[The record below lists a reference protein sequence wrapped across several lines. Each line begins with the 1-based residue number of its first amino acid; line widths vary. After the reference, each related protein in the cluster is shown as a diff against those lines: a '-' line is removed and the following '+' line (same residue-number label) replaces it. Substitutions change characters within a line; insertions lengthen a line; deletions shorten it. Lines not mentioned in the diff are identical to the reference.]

1 MRRAVLA
8 LLLSCCSMLRSEAP
22 TLPPL
27 VAEAPDAPTL
37 TENHFARDHL
47 SVGEAQ
53 LKEILAAPVFLE
65 EHARIGVVPV
75 QAGYAAQEAV
85 PLEGAPAT
93 LSTSLD
99 ASGLFDLSSEVSTD
113 WPVTSGIAGLR
124 ELGARYRTEYLLLYR
139 QRFNDV
145 THANGWAVGYP
156 TLLGLFFL
164 PGTTIETSGVLE
176 ATLFDVKTGTI
187 LFTLNERAR
196 AEGQA
201 APPGVVEK
209 TRELHRALLDGAA
222 KKLAERVVEKCHQL
236 VASRPTGSA
245 GSTASK

>member
-1 MRRAVLA
+1 MRRVVFAVL
-8 LLLSCCSMLRSEAP
+8 LSSCSLMRAEAP
-22 TLPPL
+22 TLAPL
-27 VAEAPDAPTL
+27 VAEAVEAPAL
-37 TENHFARDHL
+37 TENHFSRDRL

-65 EHARIGVVPV
+65 EHSRIGVIPV
-75 QAGYAAQEAV
+75 QAGYTPQDAA
-85 PLEGAPAT
+85 PLEAAPAT
-93 LSTSLD
+93 LSNSLD
-99 ASGLFDLSSEVSTD
+99 ASGLFELSSEVSTD

-124 ELGARYRTEYLLLYR
+124 ELGARYRAEYLLLYR

-164 PGTTIETSGVLE
+164 PGTTVETAGVLE

-187 LFTLNERAR
+187 LFTINERAR

-201 APPGVVEK
+201 APPAVAEK
-209 TRELHRALLDGAA
+209 TRALHRALLDEAA
-222 KKLAERVVEKCHQL
+222 QKLAERVVEKCHQL